1 MTTHKLYLREEFYDA
16 VVNGIKTFEIRK
28 ADRDY
33 KVGDTLVMTLER
45 NTGKVAYATGKPI
58 YEPVGI
64 CKVEAVITYILTHDM
79 FPQGVPEGYVV
90 MAIEVRK

>member
-1 MTTHKLYLREEFYDA
+1 MTTHSIELYEEFYDA
-16 VVNGIKTFEIRK
+16 VLNGIKTFEIRK

-33 KVGDTLVMTLER
+33 KVGDTLQMTLMK
-45 NTGKVAYATGKPI
+45 NTGKVALATGRPI
-58 YEPVGI
+58 YEK
-64 CKVEAVITYILTHDM
+64 CETQRFKAVITYILTHDM